1 MATKA
6 SARAKRT
13 TKSTKSK
20 AATRRKSGARPAK
33 RGVKRGAARG
43 RPSAAK
49 RKGPTRTPAALSR
62 MAKKAGTISTE
73 QIVPGEATDLLEQD
87 HREVEAFFEQ
97 FEQLDSNP
105 DKRKL
110 VSKICLVLRIH
121 AQIEEELI
129 YPLARQELDE
139 EDLVDE
145 AEVEHASA
153 KQLIAEIEA
162 MSPRDKLFDAK
173 VKVLGEYVKHHVQ
186 EEESELFPKMKEA
199 DLDFY
204 SLGEKV
210 AARKIALLV
219 KARSLGK

>member
-1 MATKA
+1 
-6 SARAKRT
+6 
-13 TKSTKSK
+13 
-20 AATRRKSGARPAK
+20 
-33 RGVKRGAARG
+33 
-43 RPSAAK
+43 
-49 RKGPTRTPAALSR
+49 

-110 VSKICLVLRIH
+110 VSKICLVLSIH

>member
-110 VSKICLVLRIH
+110 VSKICLVLSIH